1 MAFPTNPTDGQQATV
16 NGVIYIYSNTI
27 PAWTVTTNAGANVSA
42 NNISAVLAIT
52 GATVSASGNV
62 TGANIRT
69 GGAIST
75 TGNIIT
81 GTNGYIG
88 IGIATPDT
96 ELTIL
101 GNPQTVSYPVTGNST
116 TAGTELHITGADGA
130 NTRITQD
137 ALGTGSYVAFTGR
150 SARGTAATPTQTQSA
165 DILAQFTARGF
176 SNGTL
181 QFGNASTGAL
191 SITAAENFT
200 DTSRATNVQILTT
213 AVSSITPTAIATF
226 SSANGLIVSGASQ
239 GIGNATL
246 GTGGRFIR
254 NTAGGV
260 SSPSARFALTTAN
273 ILDVHINTSVAG
285 NSASNTQQ
293 YGMSFT
299 NSGGATQA
307 AIVCSE
313 NGADGTS
320 IGIFCTNSYATGPQ
334 LRAFWDPAGNL
345 LPGANATYDLGSTSA
360 RWKTIYTTDLELNNG
375 IGDYTVV
382 EGADDLFLYNNRS
395 GKVFKFALI
404 EVDPTTA
411 PPKAKR

>member
-116 TAGTELHITGADGA
+116 AAGTELHITGADGA

-191 SITAAENFT
+191 SIIAAENFT

-226 SSANGLIVSGASQ
+226 SSASGL
-239 GIGNATL
+239 
-246 GTGGRFIR
+246 
-254 NTAGGV
+254 
-260 SSPSARFALTTAN
+260 
-273 ILDVHINTSVAG
+273 SVAG
-285 NSASNTQQ
+285 NVTGGNILT
-293 YGMSFT
+293 
-299 NSGGATQA
+299 GGA
-307 AIVCSE
+307 IS
-313 NGADGTS
+313 
-320 IGIFCTNSYATGPQ
+320 ATGNLTLAIITPTSSNVSIV
-334 LRAFWDPAGNL
+334 GNVF
-345 LPGANATYDLGSTSA
+345 PSANATYDLGSTSL

>member
-1 MAFPTNPTDGQQATV
+1 MAFPINPVNGQTTTV
-16 NGVIYIYSNTI
+16 NGVIYTYSNTLT
-27 PAWTVTTNAGANVSA
+27 AWSVTTNAGANISA
-42 NNISAVLAIT
+42 NNISAVLAVT

-62 TGANIRT
+62 TGGNILT
-69 GGAIST
+69 GGLISVT
-75 TGNIIT
+75 ANVTGGNILTGGLINSTGNATAGNIITSGIMSSTGNVQAGNLRTAGLISATGNIILS
-81 GTNGYIG
+81 TNGFIG
-88 IGIATPDT
+88 IGTATPDT

-150 SARGTAATPTQTQSA
+150 SGRGTAATPTQTQSA

-191 SITAAENFT
+191 SIIAAENFT

-226 SSANGLIVSGASQ
+226 SSASGL
-239 GIGNATL
+239 
-246 GTGGRFIR
+246 
-254 NTAGGV
+254 
-260 SSPSARFALTTAN
+260 
-273 ILDVHINTSVAG
+273 SVAG
-285 NSASNTQQ
+285 NVTGGNILT
-293 YGMSFT
+293 
-299 NSGGATQA
+299 GGA
-307 AIVCSE
+307 IS
-313 NGADGTS
+313 
-320 IGIFCTNSYATGPQ
+320 ATGNLTLAIITPTSSNVSIV
-334 LRAFWDPAGNL
+334 GNVF
-345 LPGANATYDLGSTSA
+345 PSANATYDLGSTSL
-360 RWKTIYTTDLELNNG
+360 RWKTVYTTDLELDNG
-375 IGDYTVV
+375 IGNYTVV

-404 EVDPTTA
+404 EVDPAIA